1 MKVEFK
7 KLEISNEI
15 RQKIESLTFR
25 KDIKITY
32 YNGYI
37 TKFEKSNIESIS
49 LHKIILSNPL
59 KNLLIMHY
67 ADYIQND
74 DLYFI
79 DRESE
84 PLTMSKLRDYI
95 KDYF

>member
-15 RQKIESLTFR
+15 RQKIESLTFK

-37 TKFEKSNIESIS
+37 TKFEKSNRESI
-49 LHKIILSNPL
+49 
-59 KNLLIMHY
+59 
-67 ADYIQND
+67 
-74 DLYFI
+74 
-79 DRESE
+79 
-84 PLTMSKLRDYI
+84 
-95 KDYF
+95 

>member
-15 RQKIESLTFR
+15 RQKIESLTFK

-37 TKFEKSNIESIS
+37 TKFEKSNIESINP
-49 LHKIILSNPL
+49 HKIILSNPL

-74 DLYFI
+74 DLYVI
-79 DRESE
+79 DGESE
-84 PLTMSKLRDYI
+84 PLTISKLRDYI